1 MIFVQGRGVVTED
14 KSEEG
19 GKSKQRAREKERRQE
34 AREREGEKIVYTAQR
49 KREASVRNIW

>member
-1 MIFVQGRGVVTED
+1 MIFVQRGGVVIED

-34 AREREGEKIVYTAQR
+34 AREREGRRSSILR
-49 KREASVRNIW
+49 KGRGKR